1 MDLAQLSENR
11 HASAFQDIACAYAGV
26 NELEA
31 MQASTFQSI
40 DKALATDRL
49 YIIPRFIT
57 LAQKIQE
64 KDHHESHAAAIAEYA
79 QYALQGRA

>member
-1 MDLAQLSENR
+1 M
-11 HASAFQDIACAYAGV
+11 HAST
-26 NELEA
+26 L
-31 MQASTFQSI
+31 QSI
-40 DKALATDRL
+40 AQALATPRL
-49 YIIPRFIT
+49 NILPRFIT